1 MNQNFKRK
9 TGNQNVYEKTKR
21 LFQNIHIIMNSR
33 ILVMSYQSTIIK
45 NVKKI
50 RVFKTIHKISGRVA
64 TPVAKTLKYLI
75 L

>member
-1 MNQNFKRK
+1 
-9 TGNQNVYEKTKR
+9 
-21 LFQNIHIIMNSR
+21 
-33 ILVMSYQSTIIK
+33 MSYQSTIIK